1 MKVVLQDNVEN
12 LGVVGDIVRVRDG
25 YARNYLIPRH
35 LALQASERNV
45 SELEHQKRLTEA
57 RRSKIEASAQE
68 LATKV
73 NSLSISLSRAAGED
87 GKLFGSVTTMDLE
100 TALTEQG
107 LSFSRKQI
115 LLTDPIKTMGD
126 YEVSVKVS
134 PGVQGV
140 FKLSVVAEAS

>member
-1 MKVVLQDNVEN
+1 M
-12 LGVVGDIVRVRDG
+12 
-25 YARNYLIPRH
+25 
-35 LALQASERNV
+35 QASERNV

-57 RRSKIEASAQE
+57 RRGKIEASAQE

-73 NSLSISLSRAAGED
+73 NSLSISLSRAAVED

-126 YEVSVKVS
+126 YEVSVKVH